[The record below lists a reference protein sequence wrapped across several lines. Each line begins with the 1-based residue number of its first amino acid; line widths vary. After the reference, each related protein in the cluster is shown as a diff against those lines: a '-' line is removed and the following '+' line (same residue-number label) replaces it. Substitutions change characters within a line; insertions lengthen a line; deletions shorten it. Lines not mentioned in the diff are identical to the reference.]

1 MAEQTPPG
9 LCMLYSFFKATS
21 AWPALPK
28 AERGRA
34 IAEYLAAVDD
44 FTARL
49 TLRAYS
55 TIGLRRDTDFLL
67 WVMAPEL
74 PTVQALMEALRKT
87 GMAPYLDNT
96 YSYLAVTRESQY
108 VKAHTDDEVEVTMPP
123 GHSKYL
129 FVYPFVKTREWYLL
143 PMEERRRLMAEHIR
157 TGHKF
162 PAIRINTAYSFG
174 LDDQDFV
181 VAFEG
186 DNPKEFVTLL
196 MRLRETEASRYT
208 VRDTPQ
214 HTCAR
219 KPLEEI
225 LAALG

>member
-1 MAEQTPPG
+1 
-9 LCMLYSFFKATS
+9 MLYTLFRAVPVWT
-21 AWPALPK
+21 ALPK
-28 AERGRA
+28 ADKSRA

-44 FTARL
+44 FKGRL
-49 TLRAYS
+49 TIRTYS
-55 TIGLRRDTDFLL
+55 TIGIRRDTDFLL
-67 WVMAPEL
+67 WLIATEL
-74 PTVQALMEALRKT
+74 DTIQQLMEGLRKT
-87 GMAPYLDNT
+87 AMAPSLENT

-108 VKAHTDDEVEVTMPP
+108 VKAHPDDEAAVTMRP
-123 GHSKYL
+123 GQSKYL

-143 PMEERRRLMAEHIR
+143 PMEERRRMMADHIL

-186 DNPKEFVTLL
+186 DDPKEFVTLL
-196 MRLRETEASRYT
+196 MQLRETEASRHT

-225 LAALG
+225 LRALG

>member
-1 MAEQTPPG
+1 
-9 LCMLYSFFKATS
+9 MLYTFFKATP
-21 AWPALPK
+21 AWLLLPK
-28 AERGRA
+28 AERSRA
-34 IAEYLAAVDD
+34 IAEYLSAVDD
-44 FTARL
+44 FTARA
-49 TLRAYS
+49 TIRTYS

-67 WVMAPEL
+67 WITAREL
-74 PTVQALMEALRKT
+74 ETIERLMEALRKT

-108 VKAHTDDEVEVTMPP
+108 VRAHPDDEVEVTMES
-123 GHSKYL
+123 GRSKYL

-143 PMEERRRLMAEHIR
+143 PMEERRRMMAEHIR
-157 TGHKF
+157 TGHRF

-174 LDDQDFV
+174 LDDQDFM

-186 DNPKEFVTLL
+186 DDPKEFVTLL

-225 LAALG
+225 IAALG

>member
-9 LCMLYSFFKATS
+9 MCMLYTFFKATP
-21 AWPALPK
+21 AWLLLPK
-28 AERGRA
+28 ADRGRA
-34 IAEYLAAVDD
+34 IAEYMAAVDD
-44 FTARL
+44 FQRRL
-49 TLRAYS
+49 TIRAYS
-55 TIGLRRDTDFLL
+55 TLGLRRDTDFLL
-67 WVMAPEL
+67 WVISREMEPI
-74 PTVQALMEALRKT
+74 QQLMEALRRT
-87 GMAPYLDNT
+87 ALAPYLDNT
-96 YSYLAVTRESQY
+96 YSYLAVSRESQY
-108 VKAHTDDEVEVTMPP
+108 VKAHTEDEVEVTMQP
-123 GHSKYL
+123 GQSRYL

-157 TGHKF
+157 AGHKF

-186 DNPKEFVTLL
+186 DDPKEFVTLL

>member
-9 LCMLYSFFKATS
+9 QCMLYSFFRTTH
-21 AWPALPK
+21 AWAAAPK

-44 FTARL
+44 FKGRL
-49 TLRAYS
+49 TLRTYS
-55 TIGLRRDTDFLL
+55 TLGLRRDTDFLL
-67 WVMAPEL
+67 WVSAPEL
-74 PTVQALMEALRKT
+74 GPIQELMETLRKT
-87 GMAPYLDNT
+87 GMAPYLENT

-108 VKAHTDDEVEVTMPP
+108 VKAHTEDEVQVTMEP
-123 GHSKYL
+123 GRSKYL

-157 TGHKF
+157 AGHKF

-186 DNPKEFVTLL
+186 DDPKEFVTLL
-196 MRLRETEASRYT
+196 MRLRETDASRYT

-219 KPLEEI
+219 KPLEAI

>member
-9 LCMLYSFFKATS
+9 RYMLYTLFRSTP
-21 AWPALPK
+21 AWSQLAK
-28 AERGRA
+28 AERSRA

-44 FTARL
+44 FKRRL
-49 TLRAYS
+49 TIRSYS

-67 WVMAPEL
+67 WLVAAEL
-74 PTVQALMEALRKT
+74 PPIQQLMEALRKT
-87 GMAPYLDNT
+87 GMAPYLENT

-108 VKAHTDDEVEVTMPP
+108 VRAHTDDEAEVTMEP
-123 GHSKYL
+123 GQSKYL

-143 PMEERRRLMAEHIR
+143 PMEDRRQMMAEHIR
-157 TGHKF
+157 SGHRF

-186 DNPKEFVTLL
+186 DDPKEFVTLL
-196 MRLRETEASRYT
+196 MQLRETEASRYT

-219 KPLEEI
+219 RPLEEI

>member
-9 LCMLYSFFKATS
+9 MCMLYTLYRAAS
-21 AWPALPK
+21 AWLLLPK
-28 AERGRA
+28 AERSRA

-44 FTARL
+44 FKG
-49 TLRAYS
+49 RATVRSYS

-67 WVMAPEL
+67 WIVASEL
-74 PTVQALMEALRKT
+74 ETVQQLMEALRKT
-87 GMAPYLDNT
+87 GMAPYLENT

-108 VKAHTDDEVEVTMPP
+108 VRAHTDDEVLVTMQP
-123 GHSKYL
+123 GQSRYL

-143 PMEERRRLMAEHIR
+143 PMEERRRMMAEHIR

-162 PAIRINTAYSFG
+162 PDIRINTAYSFG

-186 DNPKEFVTLL
+186 DDPKEFVTLL

-219 KPLEEI
+219 QPLEQI

>member
-1 MAEQTPPG
+1 
-9 LCMLYSFFKATS
+9 MLYTFFKATP
-21 AWPALPK
+21 AWALLPK
-28 AERGRA
+28 ADRSKA
-34 IAEYLAAVDD
+34 IAEHLAAVDD
-44 FTARL
+44 FKRRL
-49 TLRAYS
+49 TIRTYS

-67 WVMAPEL
+67 WVIAPEMD
-74 PTVQALMEALRKT
+74 TIQQLMEAFRKT

-108 VKAHTDDEVEVTMPP
+108 VKAHTDGEVEVTMQP
-123 GHSKYL
+123 GQSRYL

-143 PMEERRRLMAEHIR
+143 PVEERRRLMSEHIR
-157 TGHKF
+157 AGHKF

-186 DNPKEFVTLL
+186 DDPKEFVTLL

-219 KPLEEI
+219 KPLEGI

>member
-9 LCMLYSFFKATS
+9 QGMLYTLFKATP
-21 AWPALPK
+21 AWLLLPK
-28 AERGRA
+28 AEKSRA
-34 IAEYLAAVDD
+34 IAEYLAAADD
-44 FTARL
+44 FKGRL
-49 TLRAYS
+49 TVRAYS
-55 TIGLRRDTDFLL
+55 TIGIRRDTDFLL
-67 WVMAPEL
+67 WLIANEL
-74 PTVQALMEALRKT
+74 DTIQRLMEALRKT

-108 VKAHTDDEVEVTMPP
+108 VRAHTDDEAEVTMQP
-123 GHSKYL
+123 GQSKYL

-143 PMEERRRLMAEHIR
+143 PMEERRRMMAEHIR

-162 PAIRINTAYSFG
+162 PGIRINTAYSFG

-186 DNPKEFVTLL
+186 YNPKEFVTLL

-208 VRDTPQ
+208 VRDSPQ

-219 KPLEEI
+219 RPLEEI

>member
-1 MAEQTPPG
+1 MEQTPPG
-9 LCMLYSFFKATS
+9 HCMLYTFFKATPS
-21 AWPALPK
+21 WLLLSK
-28 AERGRA
+28 DDKSRA
-34 IAEYLAAVDD
+34 VAEYVSKVDD
-44 FTARL
+44 FARRL
-49 TLRAYS
+49 TVRAYS

-67 WVMAPEL
+67 WLIASEL
-74 PTVQALMEALRKT
+74 PVIQEMLEGLRGTALA
-87 GMAPYLDNT
+87 AHLDNT
-96 YSYLAVTRESQY
+96 YTYLAVTRESQY
-108 VKAHTDDEVEVTMPP
+108 VKAHTDDETTVTMQP
-123 GHSKYL
+123 GQSRYL

-143 PMEERRRLMAEHIR
+143 PMEERRRMMAEHIR
-157 TGHKF
+157 TGHRF

-186 DNPKEFVTLL
+186 DDPKEFVTLL

-219 KPLEEI
+219 RPLEEI
-225 LAALG
+225 LEALG

>member
-9 LCMLYSFFKATS
+9 LCMLYTLFKATP
-21 AWPALPK
+21 AWASQPK
-28 AERGRA
+28 ADRGKA

-44 FTARL
+44 FKERL

-55 TIGLRRDTDFLL
+55 TIGLRRDTDLLL
-67 WVMAPEL
+67 WVIAKEL
-74 PTVQALMEALRKT
+74 DTIQSLMEALRTT
-87 GMAPYLDNT
+87 GMAPYLENT

-108 VKAHTDDEVEVTMPP
+108 VKAHTEDEVEVTMQP
-123 GHSKYL
+123 GESKYL
-129 FVYPFVKTREWYLL
+129 FVYPFVKTREWYVL
-143 PMEERRRLMAEHIR
+143 PMEERRRMMAEHIR
-157 TGHKF
+157 MGHRF

-186 DNPKEFVTLL
+186 NDPKEFVTLL
-196 MRLRETEASRYT
+196 MRLRETDASRYT

-219 KPLEEI
+219 RPLEEI

>member
-1 MAEQTPPG
+1 
-9 LCMLYSFFKATS
+9 MLYTLYKAAP
-21 AWPALPK
+21 AWLLLPK
-28 AERGRA
+28 AERSRA

-44 FTARL
+44 FKE
-49 TLRAYS
+49 RATVRSYS

-67 WVMAPEL
+67 WIAAREME
-74 PTVQALMEALRKT
+74 TVRQLMEALRKT
-87 GMAPYLDNT
+87 GMAPHLENT

-108 VKAHTDDEVEVTMPP
+108 VRAHTDDEVEVTMQP
-123 GHSKYL
+123 GQSKYL

-143 PMEERRRLMAEHIR
+143 PMEERRRMMAEHIR
-157 TGHKF
+157 IGHKF
-162 PAIRINTAYSFG
+162 PSIRINTAYSFG

-186 DNPKEFVTLL
+186 DDPKEFVTLL

-219 KPLEEI
+219 QPLEQI

>member
-1 MAEQTPPG
+1 VEQTPPG
-9 LCMLYSFFKATS
+9 YCMLYTFFKARPS
-21 AWPALPK
+21 WSPLPK
-28 AERGRA
+28 AEKGRA
-34 IAEYLAAVDD
+34 VAEYLARMDD
-44 FTARL
+44 FKGRVTIRP
-49 TLRAYS
+49 YS

-67 WVMAPEL
+67 WLQAREL
-74 PTVQALMEALRKT
+74 PGIEELLVALRT
-87 GMAPYLDNT
+87 TALTPHLDNT

-108 VKAHTDDEVEVTMPP
+108 VKAHTDDEASVTMQP
-123 GHSKYL
+123 GQSKYL

-143 PMEERRRLMAEHIR
+143 PMEERRRMMAEHIR
-157 TGHKF
+157 TGHRF

-186 DNPKEFVTLL
+186 DDPKEFVTLL
-196 MRLRETEASRYT
+196 MQLRETEASRYT

-219 KPLEEI
+219 RPLEEI
-225 LAALG
+225 LTALG